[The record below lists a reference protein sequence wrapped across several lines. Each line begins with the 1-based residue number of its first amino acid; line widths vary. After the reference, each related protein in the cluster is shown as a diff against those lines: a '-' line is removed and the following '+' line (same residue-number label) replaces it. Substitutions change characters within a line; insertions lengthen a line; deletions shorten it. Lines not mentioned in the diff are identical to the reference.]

1 MRQGATGVA
10 PFLFGFVGMDFTK
23 PQIMGVL
30 NVTPDSFS
38 DGGRFSQIDAAI
50 KQALRMIDEG
60 ATIIDIGGESTRP
73 GALKVSEEQ
82 ELDRVIPVIEA
93 LRNVSD
99 VFISLDTSTA
109 LVMREGLS
117 AGVDMIND
125 VRAFQREGALDVIS
139 GSQAYCCIMHM
150 QGEPDTMQLAPR
162 YNGVVEEVLAF
173 LNARVASLREC
184 GVAPQKILIDPGFG
198 FGKTLEH
205 NYSLLKHLDELKV
218 LGLPILAGMSRKSM
232 IGGVRDKPVE
242 ERLGGSVAAALLALE
257 RGATVL
263 RVHDVAPTMDA
274 VRIWSAM
281 QAAD

>member
-1 MRQGATGVA
+1 
-10 PFLFGFVGMDFTK
+10 MDFTK

-38 DGGRFSQIDAAI
+38 DGGRFSHLDAAV
-50 KQALRMIDEG
+50 KQALLMIDEG

-73 GALKVSEEQ
+73 GALKVTQQQ

-99 VFISLDTSTA
+99 VFISLDTSTP

-117 AGVDMIND
+117 VGVDMIND
-125 VRAFQREGALDVIS
+125 VRAFQREGALDVIA
-139 GSQAYCCIMHM
+139 GSEAYCCIMHM
-150 QGEPDTMQLAPR
+150 QGEPDTMQLAPS
-162 YNGVVEEVLAF
+162 YEGVVQEVVAF
-173 LNARVASLREC
+173 LEARVACLRER
-184 GVAPQKILIDPGFG
+184 GIAKQKIVIDPGFG

-205 NYSLLKHLDELKV
+205 NYSLLKHLEDLKV
-218 LGLPILAGMSRKSM
+218 FGLPVLAGMSRKSM
-232 IGGVRDKPVE
+232 IGGVLNKSVE
-242 ERLGGSVAAALLALE
+242 ERMVGSVAAALLALE
-257 RGATVL
+257 RGATIL
-263 RVHDVAPTMDA
+263 RVHDVAPTVDA

>member
-1 MRQGATGVA
+1 
-10 PFLFGFVGMDFTK
+10 MDFTK

-50 KQALRMIDEG
+50 TQALRMIDEG

-173 LNARVASLREC
+173 LNARVTSLREC
-184 GVAPQKILIDPGFG
+184 GVALQKILIDPGFG

-232 IGGVRDKPVE
+232 IGGVLDKPVE
-242 ERLGGSVAAALLALE
+242 ERLVGSVAAALLALE

>member
-1 MRQGATGVA
+1 
-10 PFLFGFVGMDFTK
+10 
-23 PQIMGVL
+23 
-30 NVTPDSFS
+30 
-38 DGGRFSQIDAAI
+38 
-50 KQALRMIDEG
+50 
-60 ATIIDIGGESTRP
+60 
-73 GALKVSEEQ
+73 
-82 ELDRVIPVIEA
+82 
-93 LRNVSD
+93 
-99 VFISLDTSTA
+99 
-109 LVMREGLS
+109 
-117 AGVDMIND
+117 
-125 VRAFQREGALDVIS
+125 
-139 GSQAYCCIMHM
+139 
-150 QGEPDTMQLAPR
+150 
-162 YNGVVEEVLAF
+162 VEEVLAF

-232 IGGVRDKPVE
+232 IGGVLDKPVE
-242 ERLGGSVAAALLALE
+242 ERLVGSVAAALLALE